1 MPKGEN
7 QYNRIISM
15 QVISVINYKGGVG
28 KTTLTSNIAG
38 ELAYR
43 GYDVL
48 MIDLDPQASL
58 TFSFIDPEMWRKE
71 VAPGKTIKNWFSTKK
86 KDREKNFN
94 KLIITPEA
102 VNDALDGRGKL
113 DLVSSHLELINVDL
127 ELATKLGGVDQ
138 QQIGENYVKVHH
150 RLKEGLEQVPK
161 VAYDYVIIDCPPN
174 FNIVTKCA
182 IVASDFVLIP
192 AKPDYLST
200 MGIDYLQASVRKL
213 VVDYNDFVD
222 KSEDDDFER
231 IDPEVVGVVFTMVQF
246 YGGVPIN
253 ACRQYIDQTSDLG
266 FPVFDNY
273 MRENKT
279 LYADAPRSGV
289 PVVLGYKRNRADI
302 VREIESIV
310 DELEVKL

>member
-1 MPKGEN
+1 
-7 QYNRIISM
+7 M
-15 QVISVINYKGGVG
+15 QTISVINYKGGVG
-28 KTTLTSNIAG
+28 KTTLTANIAG

-48 MIDLDPQASL
+48 MVDLDPQASL
-58 TFSFIDPEMWRKE
+58 TFSFLEPENWRKE
-71 VAPGKTIKNWFSTKK
+71 IAPVRTIKNWFSTKK
-86 KDREKNFN
+86 KLREKNFN
-94 KLIITPEA
+94 KLIISPDA
-102 VNDALDGRGKL
+102 ANDALDGRGTL

-138 QQIGENYVKVHH
+138 QQIAENFIKVHR
-150 RLKEGLEQVPK
+150 RLREGLDQIPSE
-161 VAYDYVIIDCPPN
+161 AYDYVIIDCPPN

-200 MGIDYLQASVRKL
+200 MGIDYLKASVDKL
-213 VVDYNDFVD
+213 VKDYNDFCA
-222 KSEDDDFER
+222 KSEDDDKEYR
-231 IDPEVVGVVFTMVQF
+231 SIYPEIVGVVFTMVQF
-246 YGGVPIN
+246 YGGMPIN
-253 ACRQYIDQTSDLG
+253 ACRQYIDKTRDLG

-279 LYADAPRSGV
+279 LYADAPRYGI
-289 PVVLGYKRNRADI
+289 PVVLNYKRSRADI
-302 VREIESIV
+302 VREVESIV

>member
-1 MPKGEN
+1 
-7 QYNRIISM
+7 M
-15 QVISVINYKGGVG
+15 QTISVINYKGGVG
-28 KTTLTSNIAG
+28 KTTLTANIAG

-48 MIDLDPQASL
+48 MVDLDPQASL
-58 TFSFIDPEMWRKE
+58 TFSFLEPENWRKE
-71 VAPGKTIKNWFSTKK
+71 VAPVRTIKNWFSTKK
-86 KDREKNFN
+86 KLREKNFN
-94 KLIITPEA
+94 KLIISPDA
-102 VNDALDGRGKL
+102 VNDALDGRGTL

-138 QQIGENYVKVHH
+138 QQIAENFIKVHR
-150 RLKEGLEQVPK
+150 RLREGLDQIPSE
-161 VAYDYVIIDCPPN
+161 AYDYVIIDCPPN

-200 MGIDYLQASVRKL
+200 MGIDYLKASVDKL
-213 VVDYNDFVD
+213 VKDYNDFCI
-222 KSEDDDFER
+222 KSEDDDKEYHS
-231 IDPEVVGVVFTMVQF
+231 IYPEIVGVVFTMVQF
-246 YGGVPIN
+246 YGGMPIN
-253 ACRQYIDQTSDLG
+253 ACRQYIDKTRDLG

-279 LYADAPRSGV
+279 LYADAPRYGI
-289 PVVLGYKRNRADI
+289 PVVLNYKRSRADI
-302 VREIESIV
+302 VREVESIV

>member
-71 VAPGKTIKNWFSTKK
+71 VAPGKTIKNWFSAKK

-150 RLKEGLEQVPK
+150 RLKEGLDQVPE

-253 ACRQYIDQTSDLG
+253 ACRQYIDQTRDLG

>member
-1 MPKGEN
+1 MK
-7 QYNRIISM
+7 
-15 QVISVINYKGGVG
+15 VISVINYKGGVG

-58 TFSFIDPEMWRKE
+58 TFSFIDPEYWREE
-71 VAPGKTIKNWFSTKK
+71 VSSNKTIKNWFSTKK
-86 KDREKNFN
+86 KEKEKNFN

-113 DLVSSHLELINVDL
+113 ELVSSHLELINVDL
-127 ELATKLGGVDQ
+127 ELATQLGGVDQ
-138 QQIGENYVKVHH
+138 QQIGENYIKVHR
-150 RLKEGLEQVPK
+150 RLKDGLKQIPEE
-161 VAYDYVIIDCPPN
+161 AYDYVIIDCPPN

-182 IVASDFVLIP
+182 IVASDYVLIP

-200 MGIDYLQASVRKL
+200 MGIDYLQASVNKL
-213 VVDYNDFVD
+213 VADYNGFCE
-222 KSEDDDFER
+222 KMEDDDEDYQP
-231 IDPEVVGVVFTMVQF
+231 ISPEIIGVVFTMVQF
-246 YGGVPIN
+246 YGGMPIN
-253 ACRQYIDQTSDLG
+253 ACRQYIDKTKDLG

-279 LYADAPRSGV
+279 LYADAPRYGV
-289 PVVLGYKRNRADI
+289 PVVLNYKRNRADI
-302 VREIESIV
+302 VSEIENIV
-310 DELEVKL
+310 DELEVEL